1 MLPFR
6 SLTWTGRR
14 LRLLDQR
21 QLPHRTVYLECATAS
36 EVAEAIAT
44 MAVRGAPAIGV
55 AAAYGLVLAAQA
67 ATEFATLPSVLEEA
81 AARLKGARP
90 TAVNLAWAVARLL
103 QVSGPDLGSWQ
114 SNLLAAADRLY
125 QEDAETNYR
134 IGCQAQAVI
143 PDGATIV
150 HHCNTGALATVDY
163 GTALGAI
170 RVAAEQGKKLLVY
183 LDETRPRLQGASL
196 SAYELLAYNIPFRV
210 MVDGASGHLMRTQKV
225 DLCLVGCDRVAAN
238 GDVANKIGTYNL
250 ALAAKAHQVPFY
262 VACPLSSLDL
272 STPNG
277 EAIPIEER
285 DPQEVTHVG
294 ERAIAPVG
302 TPVYNPA
309 FDVTPAAYVT
319 AFITEEGLVYPP
331 TAQIWAGSV
340 ALHKPPTGRTPS
352 QGSAF

>member
-6 SLTWTGRR
+6 SLAWTGHS

-21 QLPHRTVYLECATAS
+21 RLPHETVYVECRTAA
-36 EVAEAIAT
+36 EVAAAIANMT
-44 MAVRGAPAIGV
+44 VRGAPAIGV

-67 ATEFATLPSVLEEA
+67 VTEFDALPGVLQGA
-81 AARLKGARP
+81 AASLKAARP
-90 TAVNLAWAVARLL
+90 TAVNLAWAVDRLL
-103 QVSGPDLGSWQ
+103 QVSGPDLAGWQ
-114 SNLLAAADRLY
+114 SQLRATADRLY
-125 QEDAETNYR
+125 QEDVEVNYQ
-134 IGCQAQAVI
+134 IGCRAQAVI
-143 PDGATIV
+143 PDGATVI

-170 RVAAEQGKKLLVY
+170 RVAAEQGKTLMVY

-196 SAYELLAYNIPFRV
+196 SAYELLAYGIPFRV

-250 ALAAKAHQVPFY
+250 ALAAKAHNVPFY

-277 EAIPIEER
+277 AAIPIEER
-285 DPQEVTHVG
+285 DSREVTHIG
-294 ERAIAPVG
+294 DRPIAPPG

-309 FDVTPAAYVT
+309 FDVTPAAYIT
-319 AFITEEGLVYPP
+319 AFITEKGLVYPP
-331 TAQIWAGSV
+331 YEETLPRLREVLS
-340 ALHKPPTGRTPS
+340 
-352 QGSAF
+352 

>member
-6 SLTWTGRR
+6 SLAWTGHS

-21 QLPHRTVYLECATAS
+21 RLPHETVYVECRTAAA
-36 EVAEAIAT
+36 VAAAIADMT
-44 MAVRGAPAIGV
+44 VRGAPAIGV

-67 ATEFATLPSVLEEA
+67 VTDLAELPTVLEA
-81 AARLKGARP
+81 AAASLKAARP
-90 TAVNLAWAVARLL
+90 TAVNLAWAVDRLL
-103 QVSGPDLGSWQ
+103 QVSGSDLAGWQ
-114 SNLLAAADRLY
+114 ARLLAAADRLY
-125 QEDAETNYR
+125 QEDVEVNYQ
-134 IGCQAQAVI
+134 IGCRAQAVI
-143 PDGATIV
+143 PDGATVI

-170 RVAAEQGKKLLVY
+170 RVAAEQGKTLMVY

-196 SAYELLAYNIPFRV
+196 SAYELLAYGIPFRV

-250 ALAAKAHQVPFY
+250 ALAAKAHNVPFY

-285 DPQEVTHVG
+285 DGREITHIG
-294 ERAIAPVG
+294 DRPIAPPG

-309 FDVTPAAYVT
+309 FDVTPAAYIT
-319 AFITEEGLVYPP
+319 AFITEKGLVYPP
-331 TAQIWAGSV
+331 YEETLPRLREVLS
-340 ALHKPPTGRTPS
+340 
-352 QGSAF
+352 